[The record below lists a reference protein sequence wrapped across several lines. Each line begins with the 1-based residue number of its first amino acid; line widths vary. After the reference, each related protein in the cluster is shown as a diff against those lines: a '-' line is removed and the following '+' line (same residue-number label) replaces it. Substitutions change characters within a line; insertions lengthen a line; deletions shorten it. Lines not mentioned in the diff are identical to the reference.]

1 MSSAVRGSSRVAVLC
16 VFGFTALIVACGG
29 GATSD
34 GCDQSSKEKPLSNL
48 DVASCKNWDLKF
60 GTATLVPNDVILQA
74 NMFND
79 VSDFKSWI
87 VVEAYLRYKGT
98 DTGRI
103 SDAISSS
110 AFLVGSKNLTYAA
123 NDKTPTFS
131 ELKDAFAPIPYNA
144 SSPYSGGTVKISMW
158 FWVDN
163 DDSNFLLGLFVGDKE
178 ADKPNLWI
186 DVSTSNASDEG
197 VSEGAVSEGTV
208 DCVRGLEDFELSLEG
223 CDFSNREFVYLMFS
237 SNINDNSRFYDRN
250 LTNVNFSGATLRG
263 KVLDCSNLTGANLE
277 GATLSESQGF
287 FVNMSGANLRGA
299 NLGRIDVLTN
309 KLSWS
314 NFANADLSG
323 ANLSWADLT
332 GANLTGAILDQTIL
346 DGADLTDVVY
356 DDPFWRFED
365 QPYYEKYCRK

>member
-1 MSSAVRGSSRVAVLC
+1 VLC
-16 VFGFTALIVACGG
+16 VFGFTALIVSCGG

-223 CDFSNREFVYLMFS
+223 CDFSNREFINLMR
-237 SNINDNSRFYDRN
+237 NDNVRFYDRN

-263 KVLDCSNLTGANLE
+263 QILDCSNLTGANLE
-277 GATLSESQGF
+277 GATFRELQGF
-287 FVNMSGANLRGA
+287 YVNMSGANLRGA
-299 NLGRIDVLTN
+299 NLGSFEGPGYILEY
-309 KLSWS
+309 S

-323 ANLSWADLT
+323 ANLYGANLT

-346 DGADLTDVVY
+346 DNAFLTDVVY

-365 QPYYEKYCRK
+365 QPYYEEYCRK